1 MKRILL
7 TSTALVA
14 FAGAAAADV
23 ALSGEASFSYTTGAT
38 DPVDNGYSSTVS
50 LTASASQALNNGYT
64 ASTSLTVD
72 SVDGAEAGLE
82 GGSITVANDSSSITY
97 YLAGS
102 EGVGAAYIGTGAN
115 DMQTDDGVSFGS
127 DDPQV
132 NKTARI
138 LASTTM
144 GGATISASLND
155 GDQMQVGVSTDL
167 GGTSLQAG
175 FDQVGSTF
183 GAQISGDASGVAYTV
198 AVDSAN
204 NYGLSASTTAA
215 GADVTLDMGDLG
227 WKIGASMPLGAAT
240 VGVTLTDTTATP
252 GTGWEVSAST
262 SLDAVALGFTLTQAE
277 GSPAPAT
284 TWKMTAGYTA
294 GDLGVDF
301 ATTGSTWSMD
311 AAYDL
316 GNGLSVGAGTSN
328 TANTAY
334 AEVNY
339 DLGAGA
345 ALAVEYGASAAASAG
360 PDEDINAGTSISV
373 SFSF

>member
-14 FAGAAAADV
+14 FAGAAAADISF
-23 ALSGEASFSYTTGAT
+23 SGEASFSYTTGAEE
-38 DPVDNGYSSTVS
+38 DNGYSSNTE
-50 LTASASQALNNGYT
+50 LTAAASQALNNGYT
-64 ASTSLTVD
+64 ASASFTID
-72 SVDGAEAGLE
+72 PEAEPKISKGD
-82 GGSITVANDSSSITY
+82 ITIANDTSSITY
-97 YLAGS
+97 YTGF
-102 EGVGAAYIGTGAN
+102 GVGAAYIGTGAN
-115 DMQTDDGVSFGS
+115 DQQTDNDVSFGS

-138 LASTTM
+138 LASTEL

-155 GDQMQVGVSTDL
+155 GDQMQIGVSTDL
-167 GGTSLQAG
+167 GGTSLQVG
-175 FDQVGSTF
+175 FDQATSGF
-183 GAQISGDASGVAYTV
+183 GAQISGDASGVSYTL
-198 AVDSAN
+198 AVDSDNA
-204 NYGLSASTTAA
+204 YGLTASTTAG
-215 GADVTLDMGDLG
+215 GADLTLNMGDMGWD
-227 WKIGASMPLGAAT
+227 IGASMPLGAAT
-240 VGVTLTDTTATP
+240 VGVTLDDAQA
-252 GTGWEVSAST
+252 WEVSIST
-262 SLDAVALGFTLTQAE
+262 ALDAIDLGFKFDND
-277 GSPAPAT
+277 SD
-284 TWKMTAGYTA
+284 WSMTAGYTA
-294 GDLGVDF
+294 GDMSVDF
-301 ATTGSTWSMD
+301 KTENTSGVTAWSMD